1 MIKLKD
7 LLKESSPGYENRQFG
22 DPLPTVKDITR
33 EYQKKNGI
41 KEENLNEAP
50 NRDIVRQWQMTEMD
64 FMMGIRKIKEMMDK
78 STGSKTS
85 SRLLDK
91 AFGKVSPM
99 MDKLGKLIDN
109 LAEKG

>member
-22 DPLPTVKDITR
+22 DPLPTLDDIAKK
-33 EYQKKNGI
+33 YQEG
-41 KEENLNEAP
+41 KEDVNEAP
-50 NRDIVRQWQMTEMD
+50 NIDIVRQWDMTEID
-64 FMMGIRKIKEMMDK
+64 FMSGIKKIQQMMDK
-78 STGSKTS
+78 TTGSRTS

-99 MDKLGKLIDN
+99 MDKLGKLINDLSATN
-109 LAEKG
+109 K